1 MTGIGELRLGRGT
14 LAHAAPSRTSFL
26 LVVAEPL
33 RNQVLDALGTAPA
46 EVVAADS
53 LEQAELDELFERAPA
68 VDCVVGVGGGVAID
82 VAKYGAGRLAVPFVA
97 VPTILSTTAYINP
110 LAVLREGGRS
120 VMVPAP
126 GPASVVVDIDVLE
139 QAPRELNVAGLGD
152 ILSCH
157 TALHDWRSSSEAGD
171 TDHPW
176 DDRAARQARL
186 LVDSVAAHAGDFRVM
201 NERALKLLVDMHIEV
216 VDICETLGHARP
228 ESGSEHLLVE
238 AIEEVTGR
246 AFLHG
251 PIVGLGID
259 VMSELQRNDRDDIV
273 ALMDEIGLGHTPQA
287 NGVTRPELEQ
297 ALELLGRPDGPRRP
311 GTIVD
316 DVRLDA
322 ARIAE
327 LVGARS
333 FA

>member
-1 MTGIGELRLGRGT
+1 VTGIGELRIGRAT
-14 LAHAAPSRTSFL
+14 LAQAASSREPYL

-33 RNQVLDALGTAPA
+33 RDQVLGALETSPVDVLLAS
-46 EVVAADS
+46 S
-53 LEQAELDELFERAPA
+53 LEQAELDELFERAPEA
-68 VDCVVGVGGGVAID
+68 GCVVGVGGGVAID
-82 VAKYGAGRLAVPFVA
+82 VAKYGAGRLGVPLVA

-110 LAVLREGGRS
+110 LAVLRDGGRS
-120 VMVPAP
+120 LMVPAP
-126 GPASVVVDIDVLE
+126 GPATVVVDLDVLE

-157 TALHDWRSSSEAGD
+157 TALHDWRHATDGGD
-171 TDHPW
+171 GDQAW
-176 DDRAARQARL
+176 DERAARQARL
-186 LVDSVAAHAGDFRVM
+186 LVDSVAAHADDFRVM
-201 NERALKLLVDMHIEV
+201 NARALKLLVDLHIEV
-216 VDICETLGHARP
+216 VDICEQLGHARP

-259 VMSELQRNDRDDIV
+259 VMSDLQGNQRDEIV
-273 ALMDEIGLGHTPQA
+273 ALMDEIGLGHTPKA
-287 NGVTRPELEQ
+287 NGVTRPELER
-297 ALELLGRPDGPRRP
+297 ALELLARPDGPRRT

-316 DVRLDA
+316 DARLDA
-322 ARIAE
+322 SRIAE
-327 LVGARS
+327 LADSRL